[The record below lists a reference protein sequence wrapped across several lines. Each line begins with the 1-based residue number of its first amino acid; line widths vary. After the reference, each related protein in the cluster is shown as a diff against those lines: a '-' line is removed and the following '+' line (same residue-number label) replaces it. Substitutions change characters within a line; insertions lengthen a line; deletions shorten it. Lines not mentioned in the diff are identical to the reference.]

1 MVAIP
6 TGIISAGF
14 VEQYSRL
21 SNIDDLSDADIR
33 FIKMR
38 LNESDS
44 WVGKRIAELSFPQGM
59 LIAVIQRGDATVIP
73 KASVVLKEGDVLVI
87 GAEAIKDEKPVY
99 LRKITLKA
107 NHRWI
112 GQRIKDL
119 DISRQSVIVMVKRGE
134 ASMQPKGSLILS
146 EGDTVIM
153 YSKVRDK
160 AFDSSSME
168 QEV

>member
-1 MVAIP
+1 M
-6 TGIISAGF
+6 
-14 VEQYSRL
+14 
-21 SNIDDLSDADIR
+21 
-33 FIKMR
+33 
-38 LNESDS
+38 
-44 WVGKRIAELSFPQGM
+44 
-59 LIAVIQRGDATVIP
+59 
-73 KASVVLKEGDVLVI
+73 VLKEGDVLVI

-160 AFDSSSME
+160 AFDSPSME